1 MIQVSGAFMKMLSI
15 WDMGT
20 SSIGEISFKMNLFL
34 FSLIIIAGVIL
45 SIAGVIMGSVV
56 ATVFGIVIIFFMAYI
71 RFDEGD

>member
-1 MIQVSGAFMKMLSI
+1 MKMLSI

>member
-1 MIQVSGAFMKMLSI
+1 MKMLSI

-34 FSLIIIAGVIL
+34 FFLIIIAGVIL

-56 ATVFGIVIIFFMAYI
+56 ATVFGIVIIFFMVYI

>member
-1 MIQVSGAFMKMLSI
+1 MKMLSI

-56 ATVFGIVIIFFMAYI
+56 ATVFGIVIIFFMVYI